1 MSKSL
6 FEGYRNV
13 YIKTESSPNFTSII
27 TTTAPYKD
35 AENPLLLVLASI
47 MENEY
52 LHTMVRVELGTFEI
66 ISYRDPKKCLE
77 AFQKVLDIG
86 SMEDKITD
94 EMVDRAVMKV
104 FSSFDAP
111 EKPSE
116 KGRLEFSWKTEEV
129 VQRRRDAVFNATKEQ
144 MVKLARKLR
153 EKEWR
158 CGMFTNPSVA
168 KQPDGHTAVKLTE

>member
-1 MSKSL
+1 
-6 FEGYRNV
+6 
-13 YIKTESSPNFTSII
+13 
-27 TTTAPYKD
+27 
-35 AENPLLLVLASI
+35 

-153 EKEWR
+153 EKDWR